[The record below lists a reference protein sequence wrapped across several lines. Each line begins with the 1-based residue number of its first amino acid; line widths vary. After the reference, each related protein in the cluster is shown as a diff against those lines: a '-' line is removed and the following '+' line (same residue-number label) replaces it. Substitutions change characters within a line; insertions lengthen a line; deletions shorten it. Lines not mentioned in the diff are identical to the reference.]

1 MSKLAHN
8 HQPTMDLIESRASK
22 ASDDARWEAEAEHRE
37 RTAVEKL
44 ERERDQLVELL
55 ADIREWLDGQID
67 VVDGPPGYEHEQ
79 RPNAAM
85 SFASEIDRLIG
96 EYT

>member
-1 MSKLAHN
+1 ME
-8 HQPTMDLIESRASK
+8 TRADK
-22 ASDDARWEAEAEHRE
+22 ANADASFEANAEHRE
-37 RTAVEKL
+37 RTAIEKL
-44 ERERDQLVELL
+44 ERERDNMAELL

-79 RPNAAM
+79 KPNAAM
-85 SFASEIDRLIG
+85 SFAAEIDALIG